1 MGLLTNREDSDEC
14 GISLGSTMFAK
25 TKTIFRER
33 NAFLLEIITCDPSIY
48 TMDHSKRIISNQK
61 EEFISA

>member
-1 MGLLTNREDSDEC
+1 MGSLANSEDTDEC
-14 GISLGSTMFAK
+14 DISSGSTMFAK

-48 TMDHSKRIISNQK
+48 TMDHSKCIVSNQK
-61 EEFISA
+61 EEFICE